1 MVQPPYW
8 TVLPPA
14 RAFWNGTLW
23 VSIFF
28 ILSGFVL
35 PLNFFKTGRESCLSG
50 GVMRRYLRL
59 MLPVLLIMS
68 IYYFCAR
75 LDLFGKSTYNKI
87 KNKTFTQLL
96 WAGMLETWWGG
107 WSFIGPTWTLG
118 IEFWATFIVYLTAL
132 TAHNYKGRFFFYTAI
147 IVFFVSM
154 QYIGFLNLT
163 YFKVNLF
170 LV

>member
-1 MVQPPYW
+1 
-8 TVLPPA
+8 
-14 RAFWNGTLW
+14 
-23 VSIFF
+23 
-28 ILSGFVL
+28 
-35 PLNFFKTGRESCLSG
+35 
-50 GVMRRYLRL
+50 MRRYLRL

-118 IEFWATFIVYLTAL
+118 IEFWATVIVYLTAL
-132 TAHNYKGRFFFYTAI
+132 TAHNYKGRFFFYTFI

-154 QYIGFLNLT
+154 QYIGCSGRGRSAWISIILMIQPRVWRKAGRQAWLRKKAPFTLLSISV
-163 YFKVNLF
+163 FHCCSVACCHG
-170 LV
+170 VG